1 MKKAILIYLL
11 LIFVCSCNNN
21 DDDSN
26 IINIDS
32 TLIAKGNLYGNGT
45 EGITEQN
52 MVINNETTWDN
63 LITQMDL
70 VNDESDDF
78 SEIDIDFAEYK
89 VIAVFDE
96 IKENGGYSLELNIN
110 SNSENII
117 VSITDLVPEGNATT
131 VITQPYY
138 IVKIPTTDLPII
150 FE

>member
-11 LIFVCSCNNN
+11 LIFVCSCNSN

-70 VNDESDDF
+70 VNDESDYF